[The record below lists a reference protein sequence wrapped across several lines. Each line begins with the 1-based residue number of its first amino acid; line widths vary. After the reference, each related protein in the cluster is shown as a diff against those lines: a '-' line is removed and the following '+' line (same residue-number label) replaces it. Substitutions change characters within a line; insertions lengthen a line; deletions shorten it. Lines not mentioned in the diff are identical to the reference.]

1 MKQVYELNEFKKM
14 NCGISQMC
22 YKQELLWCD
31 HNSLIRI
38 MIRRFDVLTSNV
50 NESELN
56 WKLI

>member
-1 MKQVYELNEFKKM
+1 MKRVYELNEFKKM
-14 NCGISQMC
+14 NFSISQMC

-31 HNSLIRI
+31 HDSLICL
-38 MIRRFDVLTSNV
+38 MIRRFNVLTSNV